1 MESMVLPEE
10 IAAYILAISVR
21 EKTSM
26 RSVAEDF
33 FTRHP
38 ELDYMKPVV
47 RVLTLGVAR
56 NYMLLDHAL
65 KQLGYGPPSHA
76 RVWMLA
82 RILAYEAI
90 FGKLKKS
97 RVEKLAPRAKLRAE
111 DIYKL
116 KGLHPDDIVSDLHGI
131 DRLAVRYSF
140 PRWIIEEL
148 LTAGV
153 HDLDRLLEALNSDP
167 TRYIRVA
174 PGVDREWLAEQLRG
188 EGVVVEPD
196 PHLPDVMVIIEGAD
210 RASKTRLY
218 QEGYYTMQD
227 KASALVSHLLEPR
240 GEVAAD
246 YTAGAAVKAS
256 HMAWLG
262 ARYVIASDV
271 KLLRFTGRY
280 GARGLLQR
288 LRLTHLVE
296 LVVAD
301 GRRPATR
308 PLRRILVDP
317 PCTDIGRLQ
326 YEPEVKM
333 WLTRGDAKMY
343 SRIQRQLLDAA
354 VKNAAP
360 GARIVYSVCTLTY
373 SEGER
378 VVKRVLRENPDVE
391 LVKVKPPFG
400 DQSPKLPGAIRT
412 YPHRHRTQGF
422 FIAVLEKG

>member
-1 MESMVLPEE
+1 MVLPEE
-10 IAAYILAISVR
+10 IAAYILAVAVR
-21 EKTSM
+21 DKTSM
-26 RSVAEDF
+26 RSVAEEF
-33 FTRHP
+33 FSRHP

-56 NYMLLDHAL
+56 NYLLLDHAL
-65 KQLGYGPPSHA
+65 RKLGYGPPSHA
-76 RVWMLA
+76 RRWMLA
-82 RILAYEAI
+82 RVLAYEAV
-90 FGKLKKS
+90 FGKLKRS
-97 RVEKLAPRAKLRAE
+97 RVEKLAPKAGLRVEDVYKLRGA
-111 DIYKL
+111 D
-116 KGLHPDDIVSDLHGI
+116 PDDIVSDLRGL
-131 DRLAVRYSF
+131 DKLSVRYSF
-140 PRWIIEEL
+140 PRWILEEL

-153 HDLDRLLEALNSDP
+153 HDLDKLLEALNSDP

-174 PGVDREWLAEQLRG
+174 PWVDRRRLARELRE

-196 PHLPDVMVIIEGAD
+196 PHLPDVMVIVEGAE
-210 RASKTRLY
+210 RAAKTRAYSEGLY
-218 QEGYYTMQD
+218 TIQD
-227 KASALVSHLLEPR
+227 KASALVSHLLSPR

-262 ARYVIASDV
+262 ARYVVASDV
-271 KLLRFTGRY
+271 KPLRFTGRY

-288 LRLTHLVE
+288 LRLGHMVE

-354 VKNAAP
+354 VRNAAP

-373 SEGER
+373 SEAER
-378 VVKRVLRENPDVE
+378 VVKRVLRDNSDVE

-400 DQSPKLPGAIRT
+400 DPSPKLPGAIRT

>member
-1 MESMVLPEE
+1 MLPEE
-10 IAAYILAISVR
+10 IAAYILAVAVR

-26 RSVAEDF
+26 RSVAEEF
-33 FTRHP
+33 FGRHP

-56 NYMLLDHAL
+56 NYLLLDHAL
-65 KQLGYGPPSHA
+65 RRLGYGPPSHA
-76 RVWMLA
+76 RKWMLA
-82 RILAYEAI
+82 RVLAYEAI
-90 FGKLKKS
+90 FGKLKRS
-97 RVEKLAPRAKLRAE
+97 RVEKLSDRAGVRSEDIFKLR
-111 DIYKL
+111 
-116 KGLHPDDIVSDLHGI
+116 GMHPDDIVSDLRGI
-131 DRLAVRYSF
+131 DRLSVRYSF
-140 PRWIIEEL
+140 PRWILEEL

-153 HDLDRLLEALNSDP
+153 HDLDKLLEALNSDP
-167 TRYIRVA
+167 IRYIRVA
-174 PGVDREWLAEQLRG
+174 PWVDRRRLAEELRR
-188 EGVVVEPD
+188 EGVIVKPD
-196 PHLPDVMVIIEGAD
+196 PHLPDVMVIVEGVD
-210 RASKTRLY
+210 RAAKTRLY
-218 QEGYYTMQD
+218 QEGFYTIQD

-271 KLLRFTGRY
+271 KPLRFTGSY
-280 GARGLLQR
+280 GARGLLRR
-288 LRLTHLVE
+288 LRLGHLVE

-308 PLRRILVDP
+308 PLRRVLVDP

-354 VKNAAP
+354 VKNAAQ

-373 SEGER
+373 SEAER
-378 VVKRVLRENPDVE
+378 VVKRVLRDNSDVE
-391 LVKVKPPFG
+391 LAKVKPPFG

-412 YPHRHRTQGF
+412 YPHRHGTQGF